1 MIIPVRCFSC
11 GAVVADKL
19 ETLESRT
26 SNGESPADIL
36 NDLGVTRYCCRRM
49 LLSNSNV
56 IDQIIQYHESLH
68 DKRVEIDFS

>member
-1 MIIPVRCFSC
+1 MIIPIRCFSC
-11 GAVVADKL
+11 GSVIADKL

-26 SNGESPADIL
+26 SNGENPAEIL
-36 NDLGVTRYCCRRM
+36 DDLKVTRYCCRRM

-68 DKRVEIDFS
+68 DKRTEFDLT